1 MQGESNSRQQRR
13 VTVDDVARH
22 AGVSQATVSQVLNGT
37 RPVSQE
43 TQARVRS
50 SIAELGFRPNELAR
64 ALRQQKSLT
73 VAIVVPNITH
83 VTYPMV
89 ARGVS
94 EVLRPHGYQVA
105 LYDTD
110 HDPDSE
116 TDVVRAIAGRMAD
129 GAIIFGFP
137 IKPVDAEILEGVGV
151 PFVNGGLDE
160 PADTEWD
167 SVRVDQQAAFSELVG
182 IVSEAGPGPIAY
194 IGGPAEEG
202 SSSPREAGFVAGM
215 NTAGHAIDPGLVL
228 SSPYSW
234 EGGRS
239 ALTQLLRSG
248 ANPRSVICANDM
260 IALGAM
266 QAARD
271 HGLRI
276 PEDIRFTGYDNI
288 DAAEMATPPL
298 TTVEAF
304 PFEQGRECAR
314 LLLARMQGIPP
325 RQAAHRLLG
334 TRVVRRETL

>member
-1 MQGESNSRQQRR
+1 VQDDAQTNHQRR

-37 RPVSQE
+37 RPVSRE

-64 ALRQQKSLT
+64 ALRQQKSHT

-94 EVLRPHGYQVA
+94 EVLRPRGYQVA

-116 TDVVRAIAGRMAD
+116 TDVVRSIAGRMAD
-129 GAIIFGFP
+129 GAILFGFP
-137 IKPVDAEILEGVGV
+137 IKPVDAEILDGVGV
-151 PFVNGGLDE
+151 PFVNGGLDQ
-160 PADTEWD
+160 PSDALWD

-182 IVSEAGPGPIAY
+182 IVRDAGPGPIAY

-215 NTAGHAIDPGLVL
+215 RAAGETVDPRLVR
-228 SSPYSW
+228 SAAYTW
-234 EGGRS
+234 EGGRA
-239 ALTQLLRSG
+239 ALSELLRSG
-248 ANPRSVICANDM
+248 PRPRSVICANDM

-266 QAARD
+266 
-271 HGLRI
+271 
-276 PEDIRFTGYDNI
+276 
-288 DAAEMATPPL
+288 
-298 TTVEAF
+298 
-304 PFEQGRECAR
+304 
-314 LLLARMQGIPP
+314 
-325 RQAAHRLLG
+325 
-334 TRVVRRETL
+334 